1 MQISAGS
8 GLIATGLIAEGLLAT
23 AEGLDVAPLSKCCIR
38 NRLSKCCIRNRRS
51 SSSDGLDDSG
61 TIAEEEESEGDGFL
75 SLDDEED

>member
-23 AEGLDVAPLSKCCIR
+23 AEGLDEAP
-38 NRLSKCCIRNRRS
+38 LSKCCIRNRRS
-51 SSSDGLDDSG
+51 SSSDGLDDDG

>member
-38 NRLSKCCIRNRRS
+38 NRRS
-51 SSSDGLDDSG
+51 SSSDGLDDDG
-61 TIAEEEESEGDGFL
+61 TIAEEEESKGDGFL